1 MNANDKDRANKTTLK
16 PEYKLDERLKVY
28 VETNQPPINKYEPVG
43 WDRIPTQTH
52 EKHYRRFYT

>member
-1 MNANDKDRANKTTLK
+1 MNANDKGGANKITRK

-28 VETNQPPINKYEPVG
+28 VETNQPANNLYEPVG